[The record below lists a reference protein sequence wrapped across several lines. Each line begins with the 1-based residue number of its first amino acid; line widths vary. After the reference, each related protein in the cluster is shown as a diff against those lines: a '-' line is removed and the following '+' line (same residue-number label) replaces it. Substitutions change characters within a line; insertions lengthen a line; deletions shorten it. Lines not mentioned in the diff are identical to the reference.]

1 MAKLPEKVR
10 ISIILCKI
18 SEAKTEHK
26 STANLKIS
34 GKNFFHTLNIDSN
47 IYVLSK
53 KLYNI

>member
-26 STANLKIS
+26 STVNLKIS